1 MTAIS
6 PTRSAPPCR
15 FCGAS
20 LTRTLVDLGDQP
32 LANSFLA
39 LDDLQQPE
47 PRYALRVRVCDQCFL
62 AQADASVP
70 PGEIFGRYVYYSSF
84 SESWLRHA
92 RAYCDLVTQRFGL
105 GPHSKVVEVAS
116 NDGYLL
122 KNFVAAGIPCL
133 GIEPAENIAADA
145 RAAGVPTVTDF
156 LTEQSGRRIAQEH
169 GAADLVCGANV
180 LAHVPDIAD
189 FSRGLAALMKPD
201 GVLTIEFPHL
211 QRLIAECQF
220 DTIYHEHF
228 SYLSL
233 IAIERIFAA
242 CGLRLFDC
250 ETLPTHG
257 GSLRIYAQ
265 RTDAPVQRPEA
276 PGLLAVRAG
285 EAEAGLDRPAYY
297 DDFQPRVDAMIASL
311 QHFLDES
318 RAERKIVVAYG
329 AAAKGNTLL
338 NACKIAPGAIAYV
351 VDRNIHKQGLY
362 LPGTHLEVRAPE
374 RVAETRPDYLLILPW
389 NLKDEIVAQMSFIA
403 DWGGRF
409 VTPGPFTQVFSAP

>member
-1 MTAIS
+1 MTQS
-6 PTRSAPPCR
+6 TPLCR
-15 FCGAS
+15 FCGAA
-20 LTRTLVDLGDQP
+20 LTRTLADLGDQP
-32 LANSFLA
+32 LANSFLHRE
-39 LDDLQQPE
+39 DLGRPE
-47 PRYALRVRVCDQCFL
+47 PRYPLRVRVCDQCFL

-70 PGEIFGRYVYYSSF
+70 PSEIFGDYVYYSSY

-92 RAYCDLVTQRFGL
+92 RAYCERVTERFGL

-122 KNFVAAGIPCL
+122 RNFVAAGIPCL
-133 GIEPAENIAADA
+133 GVEPAENIAADA
-145 RAAGVPTVTDF
+145 RASGVPTITAF
-156 LTEQSGRRIAQEH
+156 LTEESGRRIAGQH

-180 LAHVPDIAD
+180 LAHVPEIAD
-189 FSRGLAALMKPD
+189 FTRGLVALMKPD

-242 CGLRLFDC
+242 CGLLLFDC

-265 RTDAPVQRPEA
+265 RADAPVRRPEA
-276 PGLLAVRAG
+276 PGLRAVRAG
-285 EAEAGLDRPAYY
+285 ETEAGLDRPAYY

-311 QHFLDES
+311 RRFLEEA
-318 RAERKIVVAYG
+318 RADNKVVVAYG

-338 NACKIAPGAIAYV
+338 NSCKVTPREIAYV
-351 VDRNIHKQGLY
+351 VDRNKHKQGLY
-362 LPGTHLEVRAPE
+362 LPGARLEICAPE

-389 NLKDEIVAQMSFIA
+389 NLKDEIVAQMGFIA
-403 DWGGRF
+403 DWQGRF
-409 VTPGPFTQVFSAP
+409 VTPGPFTRVVAVS

>member
-1 MTAIS
+1 MSEST
-6 PTRSAPPCR
+6 PRCR
-15 FCGAS
+15 FCGAA

-32 LANSFLA
+32 LANSFLH
-39 LDDLQQPE
+39 LDELGRPE
-47 PRYALRVRVCDQCFL
+47 PRYPLRVRVCDQCFL

-70 PGEIFGRYVYYSSF
+70 PGEIFGHYVYYSST

-92 RAYCDLVTQRFGL
+92 RAYCEQMRERFNL

-122 KNFVAAGIPCL
+122 RNFVAAGIPCL
-133 GIEPAENIAADA
+133 GIEPAENIASDA
-145 RAAGVPTVTDF
+145 RASGVPTITAF
-156 LTEQSGRRIAQEH
+156 LTEESGRRIAGQY

-189 FSRGLAALMKPD
+189 FTRGLVALMKPD

-233 IAIERIFAA
+233 VAIERIFDAS
-242 CGLRLFDC
+242 GLQLFDC

-265 RTDAPVQRPEA
+265 RADAPVQRPKA
-276 PGLLAVRAG
+276 AGLLAVRMG

-297 DDFQPRVDAMIASL
+297 DNFQPRVDAMIASL
-311 QHFLDES
+311 RRFLQKA
-318 RAERKIVVAYG
+318 RADDKVVVAYG

-338 NACKIAPGAIAYV
+338 NSSKIAPGQIAYV
-351 VDRNIHKQGLY
+351 VDRNKHKQGLY
-362 LPGTHLEVRAPE
+362 LPGTRLEVCAPE
-374 RVAETRPDYLLILPW
+374 QVARTRPAYLLILPW
-389 NLKDEIVAQMSFIA
+389 NLKDEIVAQMHFIEE
-403 DWGGRF
+403 WRGRF
-409 VTPGPFTQVFSAP
+409 VTPGPDIRVFTAS